1 MVAGKKEID
10 MLNESG
16 MIAFEQS
23 VRDSLEER
31 RAAIGMSEQALGKLA
46 FPFVADSRRKV
57 QSIRKGQGSGENRKP
72 QNLRLADVMNL
83 CVALGLSWD
92 KVIKKAQ
99 QDAEEAQQAEYE
111 KMRSILDAQK

>member
-1 MVAGKKEID
+1 MVVGKKEFV

-23 VRDSLEER
+23 VRDTLEAR

-83 CVALGLSWD
+83 CVALGLSWE
-92 KVIKKAQ
+92 KVVKKAE
-99 QDAEEAQQAEYE
+99 QDAETAQQEEYDRM
-111 KMRSILDAQK
+111 KAILESQK